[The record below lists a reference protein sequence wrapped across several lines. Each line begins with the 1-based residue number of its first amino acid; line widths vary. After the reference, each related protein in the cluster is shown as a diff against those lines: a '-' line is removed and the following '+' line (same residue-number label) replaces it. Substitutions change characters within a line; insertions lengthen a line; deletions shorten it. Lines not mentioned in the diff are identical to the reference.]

1 MEIRSWTGSRLL
13 FCYVVALG
21 LVACTREGENPSPF
35 DIQKGSVQ
43 EPFDIAVNY
52 FSWYPPIV
60 KQDNVNAYAV
70 EIENVGTDSLLRY
83 KVEVYF
89 NGELTNTM
97 AGWPGSHPGPLS
109 PGEAECIPESDYKGR
124 NLTRAPKEPGRH
136 SYRIVASLPSGYAET
151 NLSNNE
157 LAGFFE
163 VGGSSKPA
171 NLFSSKA
178 LVGCRR
184 Q

>member
-1 MEIRSWTGSRLL
+1 MCWTESRLL

-151 NLSNNE
+151 NLD
-157 LAGFFE
+157 
-163 VGGSSKPA
+163 SS
-171 NLFSSKA
+171 
-178 LVGCRR
+178 
-184 Q
+184 